1 MIAAVLPWEVRWALA
16 WEPRLQS
23 LVTVTQPS
31 QERISV
37 APLLHLRQL
46 SMLVSPREDAGEA
59 QHTLPCQASASALF
73 PNNAG
78 IAFLLRRRTSSRMW
92 STPCC
97 KPTGPQ
103 GCRCWKATSWYSS
116 HLAPRPRDTGM
127 GGGSQP
133 FYQGTLLAAC
143 LSEAKRATENKS
155 WKLNY
160 YANVPLRLHRTSGS
174 CTCGLPICSGASL
187 FHVRGPGGVLRLGGH
202 SGGLMV
208 LLCPP
213 AGPLDAWATGQ
224 ELLTLLG

>member
-1 MIAAVLPWEVRWALA
+1 
-16 WEPRLQS
+16 
-23 LVTVTQPS
+23 
-31 QERISV
+31 
-37 APLLHLRQL
+37 
-46 SMLVSPREDAGEA
+46 MLVSPREDAGEA
-59 QHTLPCQASASALF
+59 QHALPCQASASALF

-155 WKLNY
+155 WKLLRKCSPQIAQDIGFLHMWPSNLFRGFFVSC
-160 YANVPLRLHRTSGS
+160 AGTGRGPAFGRPLRGS
-174 CTCGLPICSGASL
+174 DGAAVPTCWA
-187 FHVRGPGGVLRLGGH
+187 PGRLGH
-202 SGGLMV
+202 RSGT
-208 LLCPP
+208 
-213 AGPLDAWATGQ
+213 LD
-224 ELLTLLG
+224 LTRMNTQAHL